1 MSKKNDS
8 QVLMRNVEALHNKF
22 GSKLK
27 TDEQWIIAYWNK
39 INKIDMS
46 DGKFEVKDILNKATS
61 PADILSTVMLF
72 KVLQQVG

>member
-1 MSKKNDS
+1 M
-8 QVLMRNVEALHNKF
+8 QNVTALHNKF
-22 GSKLK
+22 GKKLK

-39 INKIDMS
+39 IDKIDMS
-46 DGKFEVKDILNKATS
+46 DGKFEVKEILKATS

>member
-1 MSKKNDS
+1 MKKRNSQELMS
-8 QVLMRNVEALHNKF
+8 NVTALHNKF
-22 GSKLK
+22 GNKLK

-39 INKIDMS
+39 IDKIDMS
-46 DGKFEVKDILNKATS
+46 DGKFEVKAILKATS

>member
-1 MSKKNDS
+1 MKKKNS
-8 QVLMRNVEALHNKF
+8 QELMQNVTALHNKF
-22 GSKLK
+22 GKKLK

-39 INKIDMS
+39 IDKIDMS
-46 DGKFEVKDILNKATS
+46 DGKFEVKEILKATS